1 MNARNQILAPLLV
14 MVLMTLLVGGTA
26 YQQIATWEDGIKK
39 VANHISEMVILNN
52 IQAGLRQVK
61 HELTTNPEQA
71 QLTWQE
77 LQQESRMLATLGR
90 ASSDEPHPVIK
101 ASMLYTAL
109 EQPKPTSKQV
119 KLLLKNDFLAL
130 NLDIV
135 KQLKVLGKDAERVTW
150 LITCSMLALGVLLTL
165 ITARDLERLFRKLAR
180 SRDLNTHIQ
189 EEERRRLAQELHD
202 GAIQE
207 LIDLKRQFC
216 TNNPSPHN
224 HSAEQIE
231 QVIHTLRRIC
241 HNLKPQVLED
251 LGLPAALHFLAD
263 DLRQAGIAEVHF
275 NLDEAELAHLPKTY
289 ELPIFRVI
297 QELCSNL
304 KRHAH
309 ASRVNMAISYNPDES
324 PMISGYVSDN
334 GQGFD
339 PKQIPPGHMGLTG
352 LQERIQQMQGQFQI
366 SSQPGHGAQ
375 FQWVIPVKPVRDDA
389 DKTA

>member
-1 MNARNQILAPLLV
+1 MSTRNQILAPLLV

-26 YQQIATWEDGIKK
+26 YQQIATWEEGIKK

-52 IQAGLRQVK
+52 IQAGLRQVR
-61 HELTTNPEQA
+61 HELTANPEQA
-71 QLTWQE
+71 LVTWRE
-77 LQQESRMLATLGR
+77 LQQESRMLAALSM

-109 EQPKPTSKQV
+109 EQPKPSSKQV

-135 KQLKVLGKDAERVTW
+135 KQLNALGRDAERVTW
-150 LITCSMLALGVLLTL
+150 LITCSMLVLGVLLTL
-165 ITARDLERLFRKLAR
+165 ITARDFERLFRKLAR
-180 SRDLNTHIQ
+180 SRDLNTQIQ

-207 LIDLKRQFC
+207 LIDLKRNFNAKNQS
-216 TNNPSPHN
+216 T
-224 HSAEQIE
+224 EQIE

-263 DLRQAGIAEVHF
+263 DLRQAGIAEVNF

-375 FQWVIPVKPVRDDA
+375 FQWIIPVKPVRDDA

>member
-1 MNARNQILAPLLV
+1 MNNRNQILVPLLV

-26 YQQIATWEDGIKK
+26 YQQIATWEEGIKK

-52 IQAGLRQVK
+52 IQAGLRQVR
-61 HELTTNPEQA
+61 HELTANPQQA
-71 QLTWQE
+71 QVTWRE
-77 LQQESRMLATLGR
+77 LQQESRMLAALTM

-109 EQPKPTSKQV
+109 EKPKPSLKQV

-130 NLDIV
+130 NLDLV
-135 KQLKVLGKDAERVTW
+135 KQLKALGKDAERVTW
-150 LITCSMLALGVLLTL
+150 LITCSMLVLGVLLTL

-180 SRDLNTHIQ
+180 SRDLNTQIQ

-207 LIDLKRQFC
+207 LIDLKR
-216 TNNPSPHN
+216 NYSAHN
-224 HSAEQIE
+224 HSTNQIE

-263 DLRQAGIAEVHF
+263 DLRQAGIAEVNF
-275 NLDEAELAHLPKTY
+275 NLDEAELAHLPKAY

-309 ASRVNMAISYNPDES
+309 ASRVNMAISYNPSES
-324 PMISGYVSDN
+324 PTVSGYVSDN

-339 PKQIPPGHMGLTG
+339 PTRIPPGHMGLTG
-352 LQERIQQMQGQFQI
+352 LQERIQQMHGQFHI
-366 SSQPGHGAQ
+366 RSQPGHGAQ
-375 FQWVIPVKPVRDDA
+375 FQWIIPVRHDA